1 MEKEKTMKKK
11 IVSLLTAA
19 IVTASL
25 IVGCGNTAQDST
37 GGETASAS
45 ETDAAGETAPAE
57 SESEGWGDAQ
67 KVTFACWYDED
78 DMVPII
84 AAINEKLGGE
94 YVVEYTYIA
103 RNDYNNVLGT
113 QLAAGE
119 GPDIVADGTN
129 FPARIKAGNGK
140 EITGAAYLKGI
151 NEAGFA
157 LCKDGDKI
165 YGIPSY
171 GWFSGVWYNK
181 DIFEQNK
188 VAVPTTFDELVAA
201 CDALSANGVQ
211 PMGFGLA
218 DGDTGVHSLLGY
230 IENNFYEASEE
241 GKSFDEEFAKGLKT
255 MDGTLNQYV
264 KEWSVLVEKGYI
276 NDTMV
281 GISNE
286 QALSDFIA
294 GKTAIFNGGPWQY
307 SNLQDAGMNFG
318 MIPNLGSST
327 ENQYLNGGPAVNF
340 GINVN
345 TKNESGAE
353 KLMEALASVEVQQAF
368 VDANVGGFS
377 YKEGVKVDIPD
388 EYEAVKDILENGN
401 VACCWDRWSVNM
413 PSQSLFDE
421 AVSQM
426 QGLAAGSITPD
437 DFVKALDAK
446 AESIRYE

>member
-1 MEKEKTMKKK
+1 MKKRL
-11 IVSLLTAA
+11 ISLLLTVAMTSA
-19 IVTASL
+19 MVT
-25 IVGCGNTAQDST
+25 GCGSKE
-37 GGETASAS
+37 GGAADKDTASAS
-45 ETDAAGETAPAE
+45 QTETGNRDASAEDETE
-57 SESEGWGDAQ
+57 KTDGAQ
-67 KVTFACWYDED
+67 KVTFTCWYDED
-78 DMVPII
+78 NMESII
-84 AAINEKLGGE
+84 AAINEQLGGD

-103 RNDYNNVLGT
+103 QSDYNNVLGT

-119 GPDIVADGTN
+119 GPDIVADGAN
-129 FPARIKAGNGK
+129 FPARIKAGNVK
-140 EITGAAYLKGI
+140 EITGAGYLEGI
-151 NEAGFA
+151 NDAGFA

-181 DIFEQNK
+181 DIFEKYNIT
-188 VAVPTTFDELVAA
+188 APTTFDELVAV
-201 CDALSANGVQ
+201 CDTLAENGVQ

-218 DGDTGVHSLLGY
+218 DGDTALHSLLGY
-230 IENNFYEASEE
+230 IENSFYQTSEE
-241 GKSFDEEFAKGLKT
+241 GKQFDDGFAKGQKK
-255 MDGTLNQYV
+255 MDGTLNEYV
-264 KEWSVLVEKGYI
+264 KEWNILIEKGYI

-307 SNLQDAGMNFG
+307 TNLQEAGLKFG
-318 MIPNLGSST
+318 MIPNLGKTS

-345 TKNESGAE
+345 TKNEEGAA

-377 YKEGVKVDIPD
+377 YKEGVTADIPD
-388 EYEAVKDILENGN
+388 EYEAVKSILENGN

-421 AVSQM
+421 AVSQV
-426 QGLAAGSITPD
+426 QGLATGIVTPD

-446 AESIRYE
+446 ADSIRYE

>member
-1 MEKEKTMKKK
+1 MKKK
-11 IVSLLTAA
+11 IISLFTAT

-25 IVGCGNTAQDST
+25 IMGCGQTAQEQT
-37 GGETASAS
+37 GEETAAVPETEEAETPSS
-45 ETDAAGETAPAE
+45 EESGEE
-57 SESEGWGDAQ
+57 VSDDAQ
-67 KVTFACWYDED
+67 KVTFTCWYDED
-78 DMVPII
+78 DMVPVI
-84 AAINEKLGGE
+84 AAINEQLGGE

-103 RNDYNNVLGT
+103 QSDYNNVLGT

-129 FPARIKAGNGK
+129 FPARIKAGNVK
-140 EITGAAYLKGI
+140 EITGAAYLEGI
-151 NEAGFA
+151 NDAGFA

-181 DIFEQNK
+181 DIFEENN

-218 DGDTGVHSLLGY
+218 DGDTGLHSLLGY

-241 GKSFDEEFAKGLKT
+241 GKNFDDEFAKGLKT

-264 KEWSVLVEKGYI
+264 KEWSVLIEKGYI

-286 QALSDFIA
+286 QALNDFIA

-307 SNLQDAGMNFG
+307 TSLKEAGFNFG
-318 MIPNLGSST
+318 MIPNLGSSA

-345 TKNESGAE
+345 TKNEEGAA

-377 YKEGVKVDIPD
+377 YKEGVKVDIPE
-388 EYEAVKDILENGN
+388 EYEAVKVILENGN

-437 DFVKALDAK
+437 DFVRALDTK
-446 AESIRYE
+446 ADSIRYE